1 MELFNKLKTLMG
13 NEHSGDTHDIEPV
26 EQYSPEALD
35 TPPYRFVEALAAARQ
50 GQLAKIQDYLN
61 FNAHYSYCKNW
72 DECTLLHEAAHMA
85 QVEVVRVLL
94 QAGAEVNARYKERTP
109 LHLAIDSEIPPAA
122 QADPVQQLEF
132 RKRRK
137 ATVQLLIE
145 HGADLIAYS
154 ETGETPLHLAAR
166 LGYSELVALLL
177 TKGVD
182 VDLAITADKPNAG
195 RTALLLATRYN
206 KDKRTLTLL
215 LDKGAN
221 PNRQDQESGF
231 AALHYIASYHAARPQ
246 LKEADLVAL
255 SQILIDHKADLNL
268 ITLDKHAYTALHL
281 AVLYRHLHVLS
292 CLIDAGADLHITD
305 SKGMMPLSVAAR
317 RGEVDLVKYL
327 LDKGSDLYQSRAL
340 FYAAACKESS
350 AVMEFLFEHG
360 VDINMP
366 DKEGYT
372 PIFAAISAYSLKN
385 VQLLIEKGIDVK
397 QHSPRGL
404 TVLEHAFACW
414 GEVENVSGEDISAE
428 QKQRAD
434 NARDIIQLLGG
445 FDIPERKLFV

>member
-13 NEHSGDTHDIEPV
+13 NEHDGARHDEEPV

-61 FNAHYSYCKNW
+61 FNAHYAYCKNW
-72 DECTLLHEAAHMA
+72 EECTLLHEAAHSA
-85 QVEVVRVLL
+85 QFEIVRTLL

-109 LHLAIDSEIPPAA
+109 LHLTIDSEIPPAA
-122 QADPVQQLEF
+122 QTDAVQLLEF

-137 ATVQLLIE
+137 ATAQLLIE
-145 HGADLIAYS
+145 HGADLVACS
-154 ETGETPLHLAAR
+154 DTGETPLHLAAR

-182 VDLAITADKPNAG
+182 VDLAVAADKPNAG
-195 RTALLLATRYN
+195 RTSLLLATRYN

-231 AALHYIASYHAARPQ
+231 AALHYIASYHATHPQ

-255 SQILIDHKADLNL
+255 TQILIEHKADLNL
-268 ITLDKHAYTALHL
+268 TTLEKHAYTPLHL

-292 CLIDAGADLHITD
+292 CLVEAGADLHATD
-305 SKGMMPLSVAAR
+305 AKGMMPLAMAAR

-327 LDKGSDLYQSRAL
+327 LDKGTDLYQSRAL
-340 FYAAACKESS
+340 FHAAACKESS
-350 AVMEFLFEHG
+350 SVMEHLFERG

-366 DKEGYT
+366 DKDGYT
-372 PIFAAISAYSLKN
+372 PIFAAISSYSLTN
-385 VQLLIEKGIDVK
+385 VQLLVKKGIDVN

-414 GEVENVSGEDISAE
+414 GEVEDVSGEDESPE
-428 QKQRAD
+428 RKQRAD

-445 FDIPERKLFV
+445 FDVPERKIFV